1 MPRHGDNL
9 HESLIRDHSVAGP
22 SDRGFGL
29 VFAGFFV
36 ALTALSIWK
45 GSDSWHWWLPAA
57 VLFALVAVV
66 VPYVLRPLNWLW
78 TRFGL
83 LLHRI
88 MNPVVMGIIF
98 FGVVA
103 PMGLLMRLLKRRPLL
118 LDYDAKAS
126 TYWISRS
133 KPEAGSMTRQF

>member
-9 HESLIRDHSVAGP
+9 HESLIRDNPVAGP

-29 VFAGFFV
+29 VFAGLFV
-36 ALTALSIWK
+36 ILTVVSIWK
-45 GSDSWHWWLPAA
+45 GGDSWHWWLAAA
-57 VLFALVAVV
+57 VLFALVATAA
-66 VPYVLRPLNWLW
+66 PRLLRPLNWLW

-88 MNPVVMGIIF
+88 MNPIVMGIIF
-98 FGVVA
+98 FGVVT
-103 PMGLLMRLLKRRPLL
+103 PIGLLMRILKRRPLL

-126 TYWISRS
+126 TYWVSRS
-133 KPEAGSMTRQF
+133 KAEAGSMTRQF